1 MLSQREKDKKK
12 SHCATIAKWC
22 AHILNASG
30 SSGFPPLHPGAI
42 GIRKGS
48 EKGDRDNQ
56 MLPALQLLKS
66 WNICEF
72 MKGDEVKEREQE
84 PLQVKHSTQ

>member
-1 MLSQREKDKKK
+1 MTIKALSQREKDKK
-12 SHCATIAKWC
+12 SHCATTQCAHIYIYTHLHLHLRTSTWC

-30 SSGFPPLHPGAI
+30 SSGFHPLHLADI

-56 MLPALQLLKS
+56 MLPALQLVKS
-66 WNICEF
+66 
-72 MKGDEVKEREQE
+72 
-84 PLQVKHSTQ
+84 